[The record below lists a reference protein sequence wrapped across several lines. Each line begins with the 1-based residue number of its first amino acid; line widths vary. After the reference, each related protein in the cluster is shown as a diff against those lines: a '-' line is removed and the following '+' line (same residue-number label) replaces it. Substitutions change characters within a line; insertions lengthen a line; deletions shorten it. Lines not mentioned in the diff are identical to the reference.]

1 MSTYPNYSL
10 GRPSYSGSPLPHA
23 QKEHLHGKDCQ
34 QHRRGYRRDSLVR
47 LNRLDEGLPGNVAV
61 KLEFYNPA
69 GSVKDRI
76 GRAIIDAA
84 EESGALKPGGT
95 IVEGTSGNTG
105 IALAMVGA
113 ARGYRV
119 ILTMPETMSAER
131 RVLLRAYGAQIV
143 LTPGTEGM
151 RGAVEKAKEIV
162 ANTENAILAS
172 QFSNEANPAIHYKT
186 TGPEIWEATDGKVDI
201 FVAGIGTGGTISGSG
216 KYLKE
221 QNPNIKV
228 VAVEPKD
235 SPLLSEGRVGPH
247 KIQGL
252 GANFVPETLDRGI
265 YDSVTAV
272 SAEDAMRTSRQLA
285 TQEGIL
291 GGISSGAA
299 VWAALEEAKK
309 SENKDK
315 LIVAIVPDFG
325 ERYISTALYEDI
337 RG

>member
-1 MSTYPNYSL
+1 MAKIVNSIVEAIGETP
-10 GRPSYSGSPLPHA
+10 
-23 QKEHLHGKDCQ
+23 
-34 QHRRGYRRDSLVR
+34 LVR

>member
-1 MSTYPNYSL
+1 MAKILNSIVEAT
-10 GRPSYSGSPLPHA
+10 GQTPLV
-23 QKEHLHGKDCQ
+23 K
-34 QHRRGYRRDSLVR
+34 

-84 EESGALKPGGT
+84 EKSGALKP
-95 IVEGTSGNTG
+95 
-105 IALAMVGA
+105 
-113 ARGYRV
+113 
-119 ILTMPETMSAER
+119 
-131 RVLLRAYGAQIV
+131 
-143 LTPGTEGM
+143 
-151 RGAVEKAKEIV
+151 
-162 ANTENAILAS
+162 
-172 QFSNEANPAIHYKT
+172 
-186 TGPEIWEATDGKVDI
+186 
-201 FVAGIGTGGTISGSG
+201 GGTISGSG

-221 QNPNIKV
+221 QNPNVKV

-252 GANFVPETLDRGI
+252 GANFVPETLDRGV
-265 YDSVTAV
+265 YDSVTPV
-272 SAEDAMRTSRQLA
+272 SAEDAMRTSRLLA

>member
-1 MSTYPNYSL
+1 MAKILNSIVEAT
-10 GRPSYSGSPLPHA
+10 GQTPLV
-23 QKEHLHGKDCQ
+23 K
-34 QHRRGYRRDSLVR
+34 

-84 EESGALKPGGT
+84 EKSGALKPGGT

-162 ANTENAILAS
+162 ATTENAILAS
-172 QFSNEANPAIHYKT
+172 QFSNEANPAIHYNT

-201 FVAGIGTGGTISGSG
+201 FVAGIGTGGTISGTG

-221 QNPNIKV
+221 QNPNVKV

-252 GANFVPETLDRGI
+252 GANFVPDTLDRGI
-265 YDSVTAV
+265 YDSVTPI
-272 SAEDAMRTSRQLA
+272 SAEDAMRTSRLLA

>member
-1 MSTYPNYSL
+1 MAKILNSIVEAT
-10 GRPSYSGSPLPHA
+10 GQTPLV
-23 QKEHLHGKDCQ
+23 K
-34 QHRRGYRRDSLVR
+34 

-84 EESGALKPGGT
+84 EKSGALKPGGT

-272 SAEDAMRTSRQLA
+272 SAEDAMRASRQLA

>member
-1 MSTYPNYSL
+1 MAKILNSIVEAT
-10 GRPSYSGSPLPHA
+10 GQTPLV
-23 QKEHLHGKDCQ
+23 K
-34 QHRRGYRRDSLVR
+34 

-84 EESGALKPGGT
+84 EKSGALKPGGT

-162 ANTENAILAS
+162 ASTENAILAS
-172 QFSNEANPAIHYKT
+172 QFSNEANPAIHYNT

-201 FVAGIGTGGTISGSG
+201 FVAGIGTGGTISGTG

-221 QNPNIKV
+221 QNPDVKV

-252 GANFVPETLDRGI
+252 GANFVPDTLDRGI
-265 YDSVTAV
+265 YDSVTPV
-272 SAEDAMRTSRQLA
+272 SAEDAMRTSRLLA

>member
-1 MSTYPNYSL
+1 MAEIVNSIVDAIGQTP
-10 GRPSYSGSPLPHA
+10 
-23 QKEHLHGKDCQ
+23 
-34 QHRRGYRRDSLVR
+34 LVR
-47 LNRLDEGLPGNVAV
+47 LNRLDSGLPGNVAV

-84 EESGALKPGGT
+84 EEAGALKPGGT

-113 ARGYRV
+113 ARGYNV

-131 RVLLRAYGAQIV
+131 RVLLRAYGAKIV
-143 LTPGTEGM
+143 LTPGTDGM
-151 RGAVEKAKEIV
+151 RGAVEKAQEIV
-162 ANTENAILAS
+162 ATTDNAILAS

-186 TGPEIWEATDGKVDI
+186 TGPEIWDATDGKVDI
-201 FVAGIGTGGTISGSG
+201 FVSGIGTGGTISGAG

-221 QNPNIKV
+221 KNPNLQI
-228 VAVEPKD
+228 VAVEPQD

-252 GANFVPETLDRGI
+252 GANFVPDTLDREI
-265 YDSVTAV
+265 YDSVIAV
-272 SAEDAMRTSRQLA
+272 SGEEAIRTSRALA

-299 VWAALEEAKK
+299 VYAALEEAKK

-315 LIVAIVPDFG
+315 LIVAVVPDFG
-325 ERYISTALYEDI
+325 ERYISTVLYEDI

>member
-1 MSTYPNYSL
+1 MAKIVNSIVEAIGETP
-10 GRPSYSGSPLPHA
+10 
-23 QKEHLHGKDCQ
+23 
-34 QHRRGYRRDSLVR
+34 LVR

-162 ANTENAILAS
+162 ATTENAILAS
-172 QFSNEANPAIHYKT
+172 QFSNEANPAIHYNT

-201 FVAGIGTGGTISGSG
+201 FVAGIGTGGTISGTG

-221 QNPNIKV
+221 QNPNVKV

-272 SAEDAMRTSRQLA
+272 SAEDAMRTSRLLA

>member
-1 MSTYPNYSL
+1 M
-10 GRPSYSGSPLPHA
+10 
-23 QKEHLHGKDCQ
+23 KEHPMAKILNSIVEATGQ
-34 QHRRGYRRDSLVR
+34 TPLVK

-84 EESGALKPGGT
+84 EKSGELKPGGT

-201 FVAGIGTGGTISGSG
+201 FVAGIGTGGTISGTG

-221 QNPNIKV
+221 QNPDVKV

>member
-1 MSTYPNYSL
+1 MAKILNSIVEAT
-10 GRPSYSGSPLPHA
+10 GQTPLV
-23 QKEHLHGKDCQ
+23 K
-34 QHRRGYRRDSLVR
+34 

-84 EESGALKPGGT
+84 EKSGELKPGGT

-162 ANTENAILAS
+162 ATTENAILAS
-172 QFSNEANPAIHYKT
+172 QFSNEANPAIHYNT

-201 FVAGIGTGGTISGSG
+201 FVAGIGTGGTISGTG

-221 QNPNIKV
+221 QNPDVKV

-252 GANFVPETLDRGI
+252 GANFVPDTLDRGI
-265 YDSVTAV
+265 YDSVTPV
-272 SAEDAMRTSRQLA
+272 SAEDAMRTSRLLA